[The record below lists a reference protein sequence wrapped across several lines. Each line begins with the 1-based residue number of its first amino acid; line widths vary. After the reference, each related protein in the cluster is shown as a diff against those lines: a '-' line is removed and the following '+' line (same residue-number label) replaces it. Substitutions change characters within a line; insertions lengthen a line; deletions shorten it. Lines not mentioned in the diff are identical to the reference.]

1 MSTPALLRP
10 QTALRVEYSP
20 EIEAEIG
27 QLILFIEQ
35 SQALLALYPPRWL
48 AIQLLEG
55 DEILLA
61 EVLATAQSS
70 EVLQTLQKSR
80 AKLQEQYG
88 DALEVVLADY
98 RYSFV
103 HSLVKEVLTRTHNQ
117 NLTTSDRID
126 KIVTNRYF
134 GIPLFLIL
142 IYFIFNLVQN
152 VSAPFSDWLDFVLR
166 GPLTK
171 WVTVLLQLCQA
182 PAWLLALVRDGVL
195 PGVGGVLIFLPSLAI
210 LYLALALLE
219 ETGYMARA
227 AFVMDQTMNLF
238 GLHGKAF
245 LPLILGFGCN
255 ASAIY
260 ATRTIESRPARIIVG
275 LMVPFISCSAR
286 LPVYIVFGMAFFP
299 YHADLIIFGLYMS
312 GVIVACAV
320 GLTLSQLT
328 FRGEQMTMVME
339 MPAYHMPTLQNLTTY
354 VWRNCAQFARNA
366 GTVVLAMSVVLWLF
380 LNLPWGTQ
388 NPRESLYGQV
398 SATIAPLFGPAGF
411 GRWEVTGALFSGFID
426 KRMIISSLA
435 QLYGSSTPA
444 QESTQPT
451 TFAQDLTQ
459 IGEKFGVAT
468 LETGKHLLAT
478 FTPGL
483 NLFAASTEPTNPT
496 LRTKL
501 SQVFSPLAAIAFLS
515 FTLLCTPCI
524 ATLAAQ
530 AQEYGWRWAACAFG
544 FHTFLSWSV
553 AVVIYQGGR
562 LVGLS

>member
-20 EIEAEIG
+20 EIETELG
-27 QLILFIEQ
+27 HLTLLLEQ

-55 DEILLA
+55 DELLLA
-61 EVLATAQSS
+61 EVLATTQNS
-70 EVLQTLQKSR
+70 EISQTLQKSR
-80 AKLQEQYG
+80 AKLQEQYS

-103 HSLVKEVLTRTHNQ
+103 QSLVKEVLTRKHNQ
-117 NLTTSDRID
+117 SLTTSDRID

-134 GIPLFLIL
+134 GIPFFLIL

-152 VSAPFSDWLDFVLR
+152 VSAPFSDWLDFVLH

-171 WVTVLLQLCQA
+171 WVMVLLHLGQA
-182 PAWLLALVRDGVL
+182 PAWLVALVRDGVL

-255 ASAIY
+255 VSAVY
-260 ATRTIESRPARIIVG
+260 ATRTIESRPARIVVG

-299 YHADLIIFGLYMS
+299 HHADLIIFGLYLF
-312 GVIVACAV
+312 GVVLACAV

-339 MPAYHMPTLQNLTTY
+339 MPAYHMPTLRNLTTY
-354 VWRNCAQFARNA
+354 VWQNCVQFTRNA
-366 GTVVLAMSVVLWLF
+366 GTVVLATSIVLWLF

-398 SATIAPLFGPAGF
+398 SATIAPVFEPAGF
-411 GRWEVTGALFSGFID
+411 GRWEVTGALLSGFID
-426 KRMIISSLA
+426 KKMIISSLA
-435 QLYGSSTPA
+435 QLYGNALPA
-444 QESTQPT
+444 PELSQPT
-451 TFAQDLTQ
+451 TLAQDLTQ
-459 IGEKFGVAT
+459 LGEKFGAAT
-468 LETGKHLLAT
+468 LETGKQLLAT

-483 NLFAASTEPTNPT
+483 NLFAASAEPTNPT

-501 SQVFSPLAAIAFLS
+501 SQVFSPLAAIAFLG

-530 AQEYGWRWAACAFG
+530 AQEYGWRWAIFAFG
-544 FHTFLSWSV
+544 LHAFLSWSV
-553 AVVIYQGGR
+553 AVAIYQGGR
-562 LVGLS
+562 LFGLS